1 MKHLLLFTFILT
13 LLLSNSLFSQDTL
26 YSETF
31 KDGAPE
37 NAWYPGFYI
46 DSTGVGNNM
55 GAVAWP
61 GNPSGDGWVGMIST
75 NRADSANVAESYTG
89 AGNYS
94 DFYLEANI
102 FIPIRSGWMGVD
114 FYGLEF
120 RVDSTGLTSGYQF
133 IANFNHFSAPSLRFR
148 KRPFDA
154 PAKPVILKEWFAEEI
169 PGGIPAD
176 SGWHKLAVNVVG
188 DQFWFYYDGQE
199 LPGCPYT
206 DTTSTP
212 KFTEGFIGV
221 YSWTMGFVGYDTT
234 ALYIDDIYLT
244 APLVKVEQSDEPFLQ
259 DFALFQNYPNPFNPS
274 TTIPFR
280 LANAAQVKIEVLNT
294 LGQRVR
300 ELVNRYYP
308 AGSHQVVWDGKDSSG
323 KDVPA
328 GIYYYRLKTDQ
339 IQQVR
344 KMLLVR

>member
-1 MKHLLLFTFILT
+1 MKYLLLLT
-13 LLLSNSLFSQDTL
+13 LFCAFLSYSAFAQDTL

-37 NAWYPGFYI
+37 NAWYPGFFI

-55 GAVAWP
+55 EAFAWP
-61 GNPSGDGWVGMIST
+61 DNPSGDGWVGMVST
-75 NRADSANVAESYTG
+75 NRADSANVAESYSGSGDYT
-89 AGNYS
+89 

-102 FIPIRSGWMGVD
+102 FIPIRTGWMGVD

-148 KRPFDA
+148 KRPSDA

-176 SGWHKLAVNVVG
+176 SGWHKLAVNAVG
-188 DQFWFYYDGQE
+188 NQFWFYYDGQE

-212 KFTEGFIGV
+212 TFDQGFIGV

-244 APLVKVEQSDEPFLQ
+244 APLVKVNDSGEELVQ
-259 DFALFQNYPNPFNPS
+259 DFALLPNYPNPFNPS

-280 LANAAQVKIEVLNT
+280 LATASQVKIEILNT
-294 LGQRVR
+294 LGQNIR
-300 ELVNRYYP
+300 ELANRTYP
-308 AGSHQVVWDGKDSSG
+308 AGSHQVMWDGKDRTG

-328 GIYYYRLKTDQ
+328 GIYYYRLKTEHF
-339 IQQVR
+339 QQVR